1 MKKIYIEKEVIKDS
15 IHKNS
20 SMRDICKDLNIDIA
34 TLKRICSEY
43 NLELPR
49 GNARRGK
56 TLPVI
61 RPDIDKDWLIE
72 NWVNTAKSMRQLAVE
87 NNISEGILDQR
98 RAKYGLKKA
107 FKYPLDTDKLFNPS
121 DPNIAYIAGLIATDG
136 FLLQDKNSFEIE
148 LHGESETQLLEDI
161 YNYLDRKAA
170 FRKYGLNFR
179 LRVSAEGLNQFF
191 ESEFNIK
198 SGPKSYHI
206 NVPENFYNEDCAKAY
221 IRGCI
226 DGDGSISLTPG
237 IFSLLS
243 ASSDFIAGLHKI
255 ILKYSNIDI
264 PIRVNH
270 SVKYNRDYYTLAA
283 GPGAVKK
290 VKLFLDWVYS
300 GPGFR
305 LERKYMRYLN
315 TYYNQALN

>member
-1 MKKIYIEKEVIKDS
+1 MKKIYIEKETVENS

-56 TLPVI
+56 ILPTI

-87 NNISEGILDQR
+87 NNISESILDQR

-107 FKYPLDTDKLFNPS
+107 FKYPIDTVKLFNPA

-136 FLLQDKNSFEIE
+136 FLLRDKNSFEIE
-148 LHGESETQLLEDI
+148 LHGESETHLLEDI
-161 YNYLDRKAA
+161 YNYFDRKAA
-170 FRKYGLNFR
+170 FRKYGPNFR
-179 LRVSAEGLNQFF
+179 LRISADGLNQFF

-198 SGPKSYHI
+198 SGPKSYDI
-206 NVPENFYNEDCAKAY
+206 SVPKNFYNEDCVKAY

-226 DGDGSISLTPG
+226 DGDGSISSTPG
-237 IFSLLS
+237 IFNLLS
-243 ASSDFIAGLHKI
+243 ASFDFVDGLHEI
-255 ILKYSNIDI
+255 ILKYSGIDI
-264 PIRVNH
+264 PVRVMRSGSH
-270 SVKYNRDYYTLAA
+270 NRDYFLLAA
-283 GPGAVKK
+283 GPGAINK

-300 GPGFR
+300 GPGFK
-305 LERKYMRYLN
+305 LERKYVKYLN
-315 TYYNQALN
+315 TYYSQG